1 MHVRRLERRLV
12 RPSAA
17 RHDPHLLR
25 LAGMDDLAR
34 ALEVTV
40 RYRVEAAAEHRDAR
54 VARRRAIVQ
63 RERLLRAGA
72 SLRQL
77 LHRRCRHSRHHREQ
91 EAVTD
96 GTTYMYNPRTA
107 RQHRIICSAR
117 LSTSSVPLV
126 FARREDARV
135 WRPHARCEDGPA
147 AGGQGAAEHAER
159 RGRGHGTRDPNR
171 PDSTYQALLPRRHN
185 DARPGPETCG
195 GAGLGACVRA
205 AYALRHILPRAHARA
220 PRLQRQEHGEPAPST
235 QERR

>member
-1 MHVRRLERRLV
+1 VGACLSHLDVADADRKARAKGGVHREVAHDQPMHVRRLERRLV

-96 GTTYMYNPRTA
+96 VTTYMYNPQHCKA
-107 RQHRIICSAR
+107 RI
-117 LSTSSVPLV
+117 L
-126 FARREDARV
+126 FART
-135 WRPHARCEDGPA
+135 P
-147 AGGQGAAEHAER
+147 
-159 RGRGHGTRDPNR
+159 
-171 PDSTYQALLPRRHN
+171 
-185 DARPGPETCG
+185 
-195 GAGLGACVRA
+195 
-205 AYALRHILPRAHARA
+205 
-220 PRLQRQEHGEPAPST
+220 
-235 QERR
+235 